1 MGRAVLRKYDVV
13 LDIVQ
18 RLITIRNN
26 QWDYQIV
33 EGFEERPEEIRSW
46 KKSSEAKNE
55 IRKRFFVG
63 MACQQFRYLESVLL
77 GLVVRSKAMT
87 TWRITWIITSNDRGG
102 DGRR

>member
-46 KKSSEAKNE
+46 KKSSEANNE

-63 MACQQFRYLESVLL
+63 MPCQQFRYLESVLL
-77 GLVVRSKAMT
+77 IDT
-87 TWRITWIITSNDRGG
+87 PIEG
-102 DGRR
+102 DDYLENYLDHYLK